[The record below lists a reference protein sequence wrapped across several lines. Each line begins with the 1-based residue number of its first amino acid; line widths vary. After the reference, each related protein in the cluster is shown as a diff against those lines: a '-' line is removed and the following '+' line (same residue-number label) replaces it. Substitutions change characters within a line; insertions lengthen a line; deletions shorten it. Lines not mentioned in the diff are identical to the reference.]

1 MEQQLQARVRD
12 PSKETRLTAGSM
24 IPIPRNGGRTVLCVM
39 ISGPVRVGR
48 CTRARLFML
57 PFSFL
62 DCCKRPGSPQLQA
75 GGADPYACW
84 ACWGESIPQR
94 PAASDLHVL
103 VLLSSLNPPRSQLL
117 QQRSQLVVCN
127 YTAFRAGVCRPRA
140 LSGKVMRQQGD
151 SALLYHYCSACLA
164 HCSHLNRQGNVDA
177 IGTRSAE
184 CTNLFLCRSISLAVI
199 FRSRSIG
206 PRPRP

>member
-1 MEQQLQARVRD
+1 MDHKSAIRQSSGGTMEQQLQARVRD

-75 GGADPYACW
+75 GALIRMLAG
-84 ACWGESIPQR
+84 
-94 PAASDLHVL
+94 PAGGRAS
-103 VLLSSLNPPRSQLL
+103 LSD
-117 QQRSQLVVCN
+117 QQRAIYMSWYCSRVSTHRGLNFYNNVGNLLYATTQ
-127 YTAFRAGVCRPRA
+127 
-140 LSGKVMRQQGD
+140 LSGRRLPSKSSIGQGD
-151 SALLYHYCSACLA
+151 ETA
-164 HCSHLNRQGNVDA
+164 R
-177 IGTRSAE
+177 
-184 CTNLFLCRSISLAVI
+184 
-199 FRSRSIG
+199 
-206 PRPRP
+206 